1 MNPCPCGY
9 SSDPKR
15 YCRCAPTQLQY
26 CQKRLSGPL
35 LDHIGLQEEE
45 LPALSSVAEVETPC
59 QLPSDQRKQL
69 ALAGSIRASITPL
82 AAGR

>member
-1 MNPCPCGY
+1 M
-9 SSDPKR
+9 
-15 YCRCAPTQLQY
+15 
-26 CQKRLSGPL
+26 
-35 LDHIGLQEEE
+35 QEEE